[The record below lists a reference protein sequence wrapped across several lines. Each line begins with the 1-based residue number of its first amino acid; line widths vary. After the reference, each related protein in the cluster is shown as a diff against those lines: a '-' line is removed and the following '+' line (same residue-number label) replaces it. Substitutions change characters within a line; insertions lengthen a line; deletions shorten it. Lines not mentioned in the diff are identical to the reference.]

1 MFKIPQNLQIQYDF
15 YQDTNGIFYR
25 TRTNIPKKRPQIV
38 RAVLRKNKVGGITL
52 PDIKLYKSI
61 IIKQH
66 GTGIKIDINIIG
78 TE

>member
-1 MFKIPQNLQIQYDF
+1 MISIKIPMAYFTELEQIFQ
-15 YQDTNGIFYR
+15 
-25 TRTNIPKKRPQIV
+25 KKRTQIV